1 MWWPSTLVDVSF
13 YRALHEPEK
22 RAKGKLSRYQFFVV
36 VIVATFTYSIVPVYL
51 FPSITALSFVCWIWK
66 DSITAQQIGSGF
78 NGLGI
83 GSFALDWITMSS
95 YMDSPLAVPAFVV
108 VNMMA
113 GFILILYVLIPLS
126 YWNNAYDAKRFPI
139 FSSSIFDID
148 RQFYNVSR
156 VLVDKS
162 LTFNEEAYNNY
173 SKLYFSASLMYS
185 YGFTLANFT
194 SSISHVALFYG
205 SSLLVLATISRFISA
220 SNARFLLACALVF
233 IFLLPEGVMMATT
246 SSEFSINLLLEI
258 IIGYLQSGKPIAN
271 IAFTTYGSTAI
282 NTAKYFTMDMKRAY
296 YMKIPPKVMFLIQI
310 LGNILA
316 CVVSFSVGWW
326 VLHSVKNICYPE
338 LLPKGS
344 PWTCPWERRS
354 FAIGV
359 TWGVIGPI
367 RMFYPHGTYSIIFI
381 FIIIG
386 LLAPVGVWMLSRV
399 YPEKTWIK
407 LIN

>member
-1 MWWPSTLVDVSF
+1 M
-13 YRALHEPEK
+13 
-22 RAKGKLSRYQFFVV
+22 
-36 VIVATFTYSIVPVYL
+36 
-51 FPSITALSFVCWIWK
+51 
-66 DSITAQQIGSGF
+66 
-78 NGLGI
+78 
-83 GSFALDWITMSS
+83 TMSS

-108 VNMMA
+108 VNMMV
-113 GFILILYVLIPLS
+113 GFILILYVLVPLS

-148 RQFYNVSR
+148 GQFYNVSR
-156 VLVDKS
+156 ILDEKS

-173 SKLYFSASLMYS
+173 SKLYFSASLMCS
-185 YGFTLANFT
+185 YGFSMACFT

-205 SSLLVLATISRFISA
+205 SRSIWLQFVDSYRHQMQDVHTRLMKQNYESIPRWWFYSLLFSMMGFAILVCEVFSDQLQLRYWGV
-220 SNARFLLACALVF
+220 LLACALVF
-233 IFLLPEGVMMATT
+233 IFLLQW
-246 SSEFSINLLLEI
+246 I

-271 IAFTTYGSTAI
+271 IAFATYGSTAI

-296 YMKIPPKVMFLIQI
+296 YMKIPPKI

-316 CVVSFSVGWW
+316 CVTSFSVGWW

-386 LLAPVGVWMLSRV
+386 FLAPVGVWMLSRV